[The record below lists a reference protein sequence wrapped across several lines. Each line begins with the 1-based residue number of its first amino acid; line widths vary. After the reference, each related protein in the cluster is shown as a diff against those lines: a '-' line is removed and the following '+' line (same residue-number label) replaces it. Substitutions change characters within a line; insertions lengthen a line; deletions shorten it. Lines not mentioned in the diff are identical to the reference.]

1 MKYLP
6 MLASIGTKKDLERKG
21 YIYEP
26 KLDGYRALLY
36 VGKEAKLFTRNEHD
50 ITEKFPE
57 LENIKKA
64 ITAKSCVLDGEL
76 VSYNDDGLP
85 DFQLVQGRDQLGSRL
100 VIAQRST
107 QHPVTF
113 IVFDILEYNGKSV
126 MDKPLAERK
135 KLLTKIITDTDRIK
149 TIPSTTDGKKLWRE
163 MTKLGVEG
171 VMAKEADSIYYPG
184 KRKKVWLKV
193 KQFQTADCV
202 IIGYTQE
209 KRLISA
215 LALGMYD
222 KKGNL
227 QYIGNVGTGFS
238 EREQKEL
245 HQKLKVLVTK
255 KVPVEGLKLKEVKWV
270 KPELVCEVKYIE
282 FTKDKKLRTPVYL
295 HLRSDKDPEDCKL

>member
-6 MLASIGTKKDLERKG
+6 MLAAIGSKDDLERKDF
-21 YIYEP
+21 IYEP
-26 KLDGYRALLY
+26 KLDGYRALCY
-36 VGKEAKLFTRNEHD
+36 VNKQVKLFTRNEHD
-50 ITEKFPE
+50 ITDKFPE
-57 LENIKKA
+57 LADIRDA

-76 VSYNDDGLP
+76 VVYNDDGLP
-85 DFQLVQGRDQLGSRL
+85 NFQLVQGRDQLGSSL

-126 MDKPLAERK
+126 MDKPLSERK
-135 KLLTKIITDTDRIK
+135 KLLKKIIKDTDRI
-149 TIPSTTDGKKLWRE
+149 TVIPFTTDGKKLWQQ

-171 VMAKEADSIYYPG
+171 VMAKEAESLYYPG

-227 QYIGNVGTGFS
+227 VYVGNVGTGFS
-238 EREQKEL
+238 ELEQKEL
-245 HQKLKVLVTK
+245 YKKLKPLAIK
-255 KVPVEGLKLKEVKWV
+255 KVPVDGLQLKDIKWV
-270 KPELVCEVKYIE
+270 KPKLVSEIKYLE
-282 FTKDKKLRTPVYL
+282 FTKDKKLRNPVFL
-295 HLRSDKDPEDCKL
+295 HLRTDKPPEECKL